1 MITALSF
8 SSLIEPSDV
17 LYAEMPFAVATMCF
31 LLCQQRSDR
40 QAFGA
45 AAGVFGVAA
54 YLLRTAGIALLL
66 AWIAESLIRRRFGQ
80 AALRAAISA
89 LPVLLWQGY
98 VWRVT
103 ASVEYHH
110 PRYAYQRADYY
121 YPNVTYGQNSRL
133 ADPFRPE
140 LGHMQVRDLAGRLA
154 RNIAAL
160 PEALA
165 ESAVVPQSLVTAVFA
180 RVRQNLGARLQGDWS
195 ALVSGVSYGGL
206 FATGLLALIGA
217 VLMAIGPHWFLS
229 LVFGINLGL
238 IVMTPW
244 QNQFWRYLAP
254 IAPLTLIFLIV
265 AICAIRLWLERRH
278 LKYGRAVGVIGTI
291 GLSHGHADC
300 PKRECRSCVSIQG
313 SGQLL

>member
-103 ASVEYHH
+103 ASVRV
-110 PRYAYQRADYY
+110 PPSTVRIPAR
-121 YPNVTYGQNSRL
+121 RL
-133 ADPFRPE
+133 LLPECNLRPE
-140 LGHMQVRDLAGRLA
+140 QPTGR
-154 RNIAAL
+154 
-160 PEALA
+160 
-165 ESAVVPQSLVTAVFA
+165 
-180 RVRQNLGARLQGDWS
+180 
-195 ALVSGVSYGGL
+195 
-206 FATGLLALIGA
+206 
-217 VLMAIGPHWFLS
+217 
-229 LVFGINLGL
+229 
-238 IVMTPW
+238 
-244 QNQFWRYLAP
+244 
-254 IAPLTLIFLIV
+254 
-265 AICAIRLWLERRH
+265 
-278 LKYGRAVGVIGTI
+278 
-291 GLSHGHADC
+291 
-300 PKRECRSCVSIQG
+300 SIP
-313 SGQLL
+313 S